1 MALGA
6 SDSETGAVPTTSGG
20 HTPGSKVE
28 DWRAVALGI
37 SHEAFMLVDS
47 DGSVL
52 DANAPAVELLGI
64 ANGDSFLNLVTPAD
78 RRSVMNLLR
87 SLATTGTVCRD
98 RMSFHCKTDE
108 VVLFEVTFSATRSR
122 RVVVAARRLEDD
134 AEIDKLRALVD
145 TSDEIAIILEP
156 DGRWRYG
163 SNGVARMVG
172 TTSVLDTD
180 GDILAMVHPDDRAES
195 IEVLTD
201 VITGGHGR
209 TRTMT
214 VRASYDAASGTW
226 RSWSS
231 VVRNLIEHPDV
242 QGILINCRDVTEEL
256 QKTEELRTTT
266 ARLGA
271 LVEAF
276 PDGVCFV
283 DAEQQVLATNDAF
296 WEILG
301 VKRTIDA
308 SSGVPRE
315 ELGTSLT
322 DCFLDAKEAYR
333 RILRIDNAR
342 QIRHGEEFALGDGRT
357 IEISFIPIAVQGHQ
371 IGSAWIL
378 RDRTEHKRIETSLV
392 AGRDEAVQALA
403 EKAMFVAAVSHELRS
418 PMHAVLGLTEILAQ
432 TDLDEDQQSLLASIA
447 NSASSLRSV
456 IDDLLD
462 FSKMEAG
469 RFDLEEVPVLLC
481 EVVNGA
487 AEVVRGMALSRNIE
501 LQVDVPSEPVLVRGD
516 PLRIRQVLVNLLS
529 NAIKFTEKGH
539 VAVRME
545 IADVQPPA
553 EGSDGALAGE
563 FGEVGVS
570 FAVSDTGVG
579 IESSNFELLFE
590 PFHQA
595 DKSTSRRFGGT
606 GLGLSICR
614 RLAELMA
621 GRLEVESQV
630 GKGSTFT
637 FSARFASC
645 ETPTGLPIT
654 PGATAEPLVALT
666 PKPVTKSANIL
677 VVDDTDVNQLLA
689 RRQLEN
695 LGCNVM
701 TASNGSEALEL
712 MKKQRFD
719 LIFMDRE
726 MPILDGLAT
735 TRRIRER
742 EEAQGGVPVAVIAL
756 TAGAMDGDRETCL
769 AAGMNGYLA
778 KPVSIRAIADVLTQF
793 LGMEFTA
800 SAGRPGDEAHEEVA
814 AAVDRSVLDV
824 LCEELGS
831 VETVV
836 ELVRLYMEALP
847 ERAIA
852 LFMADRSRDT
862 SSVATSAH
870 ALRSASVLVGAVGLA
885 RRCEEVE
892 AAARDGEGW
901 SLAGVEV
908 LCAETGATLRAWLA
922 EHGEWG
928 DD

>member
-1 MALGA
+1 MVRSWTATRPQP
-6 SDSETGAVPTTSGG
+6 SC
-20 HTPGSKVE
+20 
-28 DWRAVALGI
+28 W
-37 SHEAFMLVDS
+37 
-47 DGSVL
+47 VL
-52 DANAPAVELLGI
+52 S
-64 ANGDSFLNLVTPAD
+64 NGDSFLNLVTPAD

-98 RMSFHCKTDE
+98 RMSFRCKTDE
-108 VVLFEVTFSATRSR
+108 VALFEVTFSATRSR
-122 RVVVAARRLEDD
+122 RVVVAARRIEDD
-134 AEIDKLRALVD
+134 AEIDKLRALVN
-145 TSDEIAIILEP
+145 TSDEIAIILET

-163 SNGVARMVG
+163 SDGVARMVG
-172 TTSVLDTD
+172 TTSALDAD

-214 VRASYDAASGTW
+214 VRASHDAASGTW
-226 RSWSS
+226 RSWGS
-231 VVRNLIEHPDV
+231 VVRNLSDHPHV

-256 QKTEELRTTT
+256 QNTEELRTTT

-283 DAEQQVLATNDAF
+283 NEDQQVLSANDAF
-296 WEILG
+296 WKILG
-301 VKRTIDA
+301 TKRTIDA
-308 SSGVPRE
+308 LSGMSRE
-315 ELGTSLT
+315 ELGMSLAE
-322 DCFLDAKEAYR
+322 CFLDAKDLYR
-333 RILRIDNAR
+333 RVLRIGDAR
-342 QIRHGEEFALGDGRT
+342 QVRQGEEFVLADGR
-357 IEISFIPIAVQGHQ
+357 IADMSFIPIAVQGQQ
-371 IGSAWIL
+371 IGSAWII
-378 RDRTEHKRIETSLV
+378 RDRTEHKRIETSLA

-432 TDLDEDQQSLLASIA
+432 TDLDGDQQSLLASIA

-469 RFDLEEVPVLLC
+469 HFDLEEVPVLLR
-481 EVVNGA
+481 EVVSGA

-501 LQVDVPSEPVLVRGD
+501 LQVDVPSEPVVVRGD
-516 PLRIRQVLVNLLS
+516 PLRIKQVLVNLLS
-529 NAIKFTEKGH
+529 NAIKFTEEGR
-539 VAVRME
+539 VAVRMDMT
-545 IADVQPPA
+545 DVQPPA
-553 EGSDGALAGE
+553 EGSEGGLAGE
-563 FGEVGVS
+563 FGEVEVS

-579 IESSNFELLFE
+579 IESANLELLFE

-614 RLAELMA
+614 RLAELM
-621 GRLEVESQV
+621 GGTLEVASQV

-637 FSARFASC
+637 FSARFARC
-645 ETPTGLPIT
+645 EVLTGLPIT
-654 PGATAEPLVALT
+654 EGATVEAPHALT
-666 PKPVTKSANIL
+666 PKPETKRADIL

-695 LGCNVM
+695 LGCNVT
-701 TASNGSEALEL
+701 TASNGSEALAL
-712 MKKQRFD
+712 MKEQRFD

-735 TRRIRER
+735 TRRIREG
-742 EEAQGGVPVAVIAL
+742 EDAHGGMPVTVIAL
-756 TAGAMDGDRETCL
+756 TAGAMDGDREMCL

-793 LGMEFTA
+793 LGMEFMA
-800 SAGRPGDEAHEEVA
+800 AAGRPGDESREEVA
-814 AAVDRSVLDV
+814 TAVVDRSVLDV
-824 LCEELGS
+824 LGEELGS

-836 ELVRLYMEALP
+836 ELVRVYLEALP

-852 LFMADRSRDT
+852 LFMADRSRDG
-862 SSVATSAH
+862 SLVAMNAH

-885 RRCEEVE
+885 QRCEEVE
-892 AAARDGEGW
+892 VAAREGDGW

-908 LCAETGATLRAWLA
+908 LCAQTGATLRAWLA
-922 EHGEWG
+922 EHGEWC